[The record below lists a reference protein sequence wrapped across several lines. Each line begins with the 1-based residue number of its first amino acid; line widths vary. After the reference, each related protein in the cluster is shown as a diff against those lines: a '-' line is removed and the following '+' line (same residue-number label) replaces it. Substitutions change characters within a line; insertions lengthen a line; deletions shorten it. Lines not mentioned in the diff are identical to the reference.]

1 MLNLKKT
8 AVAVLALGSSAVFAG
23 TMGPVCAPGN
33 VTVPC
38 ERTAWDVGAQAL
50 YFQPAYAV
58 QGNYPGVVENLANG
72 AVTYNAINPAWQWGF
87 MVEGSYHFGMG
98 NDINVNWYRIHNTN
112 NYSRTFETNAA
123 ASNVVVNP
131 GSASVNPQWDQV
143 DVELGQHVDFGDM
156 KFIRLHGGVEYAR
169 VATNVSTQIN
179 AIARDESRS
188 SVYNGFG
195 PRGGVDATYELGNGF
210 GVYGKGAG
218 SVLVGTGSTNSSTF
232 LNSVATR
239 SSSYSRTTIVPELE
253 AKLGFTYDYAM
264 AQGDVTLDVGWMW
277 ANYFN
282 AQASVSD
289 TPDARGP
296 AGFRQATGAA
306 FNNDWG
312 IQGLYFGAKWVGNV

>member
-1 MLNLKKT
+1 M
-8 AVAVLALGSSAVFAG
+8 
-23 TMGPVCAPGN
+23 
-33 VTVPC
+33 
-38 ERTAWDVGAQAL
+38 
-50 YFQPAYAV
+50 
-58 QGNYPGVVENLANG
+58 
-72 AVTYNAINPAWQWGF
+72 
-87 MVEGSYHFGMG
+87 
-98 NDINVNWYRIHNTN
+98 
-112 NYSRTFETNAA
+112 
-123 ASNVVVNP
+123 
-131 GSASVNPQWDQV
+131 

-179 AIARDESRS
+179 ALARDESRS

-218 SVLVGTGSTNSSTF
+218 SVLVGTGSANSQTY
-232 LNSVATR
+232 LNSVAK
-239 SSSYSRTTIVPELE
+239 SSSSFSRTTIVPELE

-282 AQASVSD
+282 AQASVADVTIPRNAAFS
-289 TPDARGP
+289 GL
-296 AGFRQATGAA
+296 A